1 MRLYPHEVIE
11 YMIAGGMILF
21 LLIIAAILYWGKK
34 LKFGFYISTVVLIGV
49 ITFFIIRPFWIE
61 HQINKKS
68 IALEEYLQA
77 QYPDTTWT
85 ISAINFR
92 GNKTQNPYYLLVEFW
107 MTLAISI
114 IIMYI
119 KMGRQSRWAE
129 KVAGPF
135 YLIKS
140 IMNRMRMYP
149 IHKVIAY
156 KTHTSIFVDKSI

>member
-92 GNKTQNPYYLLVEFW
+92 GNKTQNPYYLLVEFSDDPGNIYYYYVYKDGS
-107 MTLAISI
+107 T
-114 IIMYI
+114 
-119 KMGRQSRWAE
+119 KQMGGESGGSFLSDQKYYE
-129 KVAGPF
+129 PDEDVP
-135 YLIKS
+135 
-140 IMNRMRMYP
+140 YP
-149 IHKVIAY
+149 
-156 KTHTSIFVDKSI
+156 